1 MNALNAAD
9 TYLKMIKAA
18 IDGSVLGR
26 LTGELPTIGNYT
38 VNLSQSGLQCENI
51 IKMGVVV
58 VVGVWGWW
66 CCSKKVNCIYIST
79 HTHTHP

>member
-9 TYLKMIKAA
+9 IYLKMIKAA

-51 IKMGVVV
+51 IKTGGGGGGVL
-58 VVGVWGWW
+58 
-66 CCSKKVNCIYIST
+66 KR
-79 HTHTHP
+79 